1 MTGQP
6 DQCRTCGLT
15 FRPYGTNVADYPGT
29 ARKGGKGQCTMCR
42 GRALQVERMKTCVLC
57 DKQMRPKWMPE
68 EDWPDTNA
76 HASRGVCLLCYHRE
90 RRAEARL
97 KAGTVAPVS
106 KALLELGEEIE
117 FLLSTGDDRDTLYRN
132 TGIAKMAV
140 EYAMNALKI

>member
-1 MTGQP
+1 
-6 DQCRTCGLT
+6 
-15 FRPYGTNVADYPGT
+15 
-29 ARKGGKGQCTMCR
+29 
-42 GRALQVERMKTCVLC
+42 MKTCVLC

-76 HASRGVCLLCYHRE
+76 YASRGVCLLCYHRE